1 MSDNNYYILQP
12 DHSVKA
18 VPLMEWAQWFEN
30 ASSSSENFQARNV
43 AQTTLPWDIK
53 ISTVFLGMNYRFGE
67 GPPLIFE
74 TMIFGGKHDQY
85 PKIDTPLGRKQLND
99 MRKL

>member
-1 MSDNNYYILQP
+1 
-12 DHSVKA
+12 
-18 VPLMEWAQWFEN
+18 MEWAQWFEN

-74 TMIFGGKHDQY
+74 TMIFGGEHDQY
-85 PKIDTPLGRKQLND
+85 QDRYSTWEEAVKWHEKAV
-99 MRKL
+99 KLAQQ

>member
-1 MSDNNYYILQP
+1 MSDNNYYILLP

-43 AQTTLPWDIK
+43 AQTTLP
-53 ISTVFLGMNYRFGE
+53 
-67 GPPLIFE
+67 
-74 TMIFGGKHDQY
+74 
-85 PKIDTPLGRKQLND
+85 
-99 MRKL
+99 